1 MLISVKIYSCL
12 LPGTNPATSYL
23 ILARRTLGVFPN
35 AIDTAVFA
43 GFFKALKNTASRV
56 HVVAQL
62 VKNPT

>member
-23 ILARRTLGVFPN
+23 ILARTLGVFPN